1 MANSEVRVRFAP
13 SPTGPLHMGGV
24 RTALFNYLFARK
36 NNGTFILRIED
47 TDQTRYVPGAEEYII
62 NSLKWCGLEF
72 DEGIEQGGDYGPYRQ
87 SERKEIY
94 KKYAEQL
101 VKDGM
106 AYYAFDTAEELDAM
120 RERLKEQKSD
130 IQQYNAVTR
139 REMKNSLTL
148 GEEETKKL
156 MDEGTPFVIRFKMI
170 EDQHITVNDRI
181 RGEVEVNTN
190 QLDDKILFKS
200 DGLPTYH
207 LANVVDDYEMKI
219 THVIRGEE
227 WLPSLPL
234 HFMLYEAFGWK
245 DEMPEFAHL
254 PLILKPSGKGKLS
267 KRDGQKHGFPVFPM
281 EWHDPETNETFPGYK
296 ESGYLPEAFINILAF
311 LGWNPGTDKEMYTMD
326 ELIESFDLDK
336 VGKAGSKF
344 DPDKAKWYNHKYLMS
359 KSDKE
364 LAEMFM
370 PLLEEKGISAS
381 IESVE
386 KVCSLVKERINFI
399 HDLWEQSWFFFYA
412 PEEYDKKMVKKKWK
426 DNTGDLMTDLKERL
440 KQLDNFTPENIKS
453 TVKQLTEEKEVGMGQ
468 VMFPFRMTLV
478 GAGMGP
484 DVAEIA
490 VMIGQ
495 EETIRRIEKAI
506 TAIEEMKSS
515 L

>member
-1 MANSEVRVRFAP
+1 MFQSDVRVRFAP

-36 NNGTFILRIED
+36 HNGTFILRIED

-72 DEGIEQGGDYGPYRQ
+72 DEGIEQGGEYGPYRQ
-87 SERKEIY
+87 SERKDMY
-94 KKYAEQL
+94 RKYAEQM
-101 VKDGM
+101 VRDGK
-106 AYYAFDTAEELDAM
+106 AYYAFDTPEDLEAM
-120 RERLKEQKSD
+120 RQRLKEQKSD

-139 REMKNSLTL
+139 SEMKNSLTL
-148 GEEETKKL
+148 GEEETKRL
-156 MDEGTPFVIRFKMI
+156 IDQGVPYVIRFKMK
-170 EDQHITVNDRI
+170 EEQHIVVNDLI

-190 QLDDKILFKS
+190 QLDDKVLFKS

-207 LANVVDDYEMKI
+207 LANVVDDHEMKV

-234 HFMLYEAFGWK
+234 HFMLYEALGWK
-245 DEMPEFAHL
+245 DNMPEFSHL

-281 EWHDPETNETFPGYK
+281 KWTDPETNETFPGYK

-311 LGWNPGTDKEMYTMD
+311 LGWNPGTEKELYTTD
-326 ELIESFDLDK
+326 ELIQEFDLDK

-344 DPDKAKWYNHKYLMS
+344 DPDKARWYNHQHLMR
-359 KSDKE
+359 KSDRE

-370 PLLEEKGISAS
+370 PVIRGKGISTS
-381 IESVE
+381 PGFVE

-399 HDLWEQSWFFFYA
+399 QDLWDQSWFFFQA
-412 PEEYDKKMVKKKWK
+412 PHEYDQKLVKKKWK
-426 DNTGDLMTDLKERL
+426 EHTPELMDEFKQRL
-440 KQLDNFTPENIKS
+440 KGMDEFTAENIKA
-453 TVKQLTEEKEVGMGQ
+453 TAKQVSEEKDLGMGQ
-468 VMFPFRMTLV
+468 VMFPFRLTLV
-478 GAGMGP
+478 GTGMGP

-490 VMIGQ
+490 VMIGK

-506 TAIEEMKSS
+506 ETIEKG
-515 L
+515 